1 MASSTECANYLSMNT
16 RTFTDLV
23 ARGVIKKRNKQE
35 YNLDEVREQ
44 YIKYIRS
51 VASNR
56 MTTEGL
62 DLANER
68 ARLAKEQA
76 DAKEM
81 QNEVERGELVY
92 IRDVASS
99 LEKQLYRVRSK
110 LLVIPNRVAPEC
122 NAVETVLEVQDIVER
137 AILEALDELGREDKE
152 EASEAA

>member
-1 MASSTECANYLSMNT
+1 MATIIECAKYLSMST
-16 RTFTDLV
+16 SAFKELLIREV
-23 ARGVIKKRNKQE
+23 VEKKPKSE
-35 YNLDEVREQ
+35 YSLDEVREQ
-44 YIKYIRS
+44 YIKYIRA

-81 QNEVERGELVY
+81 ANEVERGELVY
-92 IRDVASS
+92 IKDVASS

-110 LLVIPNRVAPEC
+110 LLAIPNRVAPEC
-122 NAVETVLEVQDIVER
+122 NSVESVSEVQDIVER
-137 AILEALDELGREDKE
+137 AVLEALDELGREDE
-152 EASEAA
+152 DESSEAA